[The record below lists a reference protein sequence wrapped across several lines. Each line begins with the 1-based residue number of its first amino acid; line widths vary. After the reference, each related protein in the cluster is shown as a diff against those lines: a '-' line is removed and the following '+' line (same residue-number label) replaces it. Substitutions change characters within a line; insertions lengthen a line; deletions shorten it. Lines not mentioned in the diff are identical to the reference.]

1 MYGYEYIDS
10 KKAMEYAIK
19 VLQFDKI
26 DNWLVSKAKIIISR
40 YDFELGNYFKA
51 KNIFR
56 QIVELDKNSEGA
68 EAMYNLIY
76 LTYLDDSLSLAEK
89 LIFEMPNEFSDDFYI
104 AKSFILLSDLYLK
117 QNNKFQAKA
126 TLESIIENY
135 SGQDLKIIAQ
145 KKREE
150 IIESEIVIEKNEI
163 DTYYMDI
170 FEDDLEY
177 ELITDT
183 LNKINTFK
191 SKE

>member
-1 MYGYEYIDS
+1 
-10 KKAMEYAIK
+10 
-19 VLQFDKI
+19 
-26 DNWLVSKAKIIISR
+26 
-40 YDFELGNYFKA
+40 
-51 KNIFR
+51 
-56 QIVELDKNSEGA
+56 
-68 EAMYNLIY
+68 MYNLIY

-104 AKSFILLSDLYLK
+104 AKSFILLSDIYLK

-135 SGQDLKIIAQ
+135 SGQDLRIIAQ

-150 IIESEIVIEKNEI
+150 IIESEIVTEKNEI

-170 FEDDLEY
+170 FEDDLDY
-177 ELITDT
+177 ELINDT

-191 SKE
+191 NEE